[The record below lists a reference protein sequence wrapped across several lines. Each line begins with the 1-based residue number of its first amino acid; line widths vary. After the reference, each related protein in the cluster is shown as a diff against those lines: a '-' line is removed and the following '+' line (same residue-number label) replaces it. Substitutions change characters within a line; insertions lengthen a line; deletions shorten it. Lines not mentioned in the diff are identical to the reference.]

1 MRMLDQSIARDMGVD
16 IAELL
21 QGSGLRSR
29 RIGRRVATPGLW
41 LDWHPVDPK
50 GRRRRW
56 RGLAPTVQR
65 AKLMDLSVTGARV
78 VVADEVPIGVGS
90 IVTFGLGGDTGTCMV
105 RRAELSGLGEAAY
118 GIEFI
123 WLDPELAKKVHH
135 LVAVNRRSVD
145 EQWALD
151 CARTRD
157 A

>member
-1 MRMLDQSIARDMGVD
+1 MRMPEPSIAHDMGVD

-21 QGSGLRSR
+21 QGSGLTSR

-41 LDWHPVDPK
+41 LDWHPAEPK

-56 RGLAPTVQR
+56 RRLPPSGQR

-78 VVADEVPIGVGS
+78 LVADEVPIGVGS
-90 IVTFGLGGDTGTCMV
+90 IVTFQLDGHTGTCMV

-118 GIEFI
+118 GIQFI
-123 WLDPELAKKVHH
+123 WLDPELTKKVHH
-135 LVAVNRRSVD
+135 LVAVNRRPVD

-151 CARTRD
+151 CARARG